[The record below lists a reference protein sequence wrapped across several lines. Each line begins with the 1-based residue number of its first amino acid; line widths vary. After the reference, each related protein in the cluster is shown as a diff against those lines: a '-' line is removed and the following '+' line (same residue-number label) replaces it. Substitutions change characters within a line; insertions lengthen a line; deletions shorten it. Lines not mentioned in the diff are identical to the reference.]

1 MLSPPAIK
9 RLCLAA
15 GLAAGLAGIAQSVRP
30 VSTASGRGSHPIPSA
45 TAAPRTAQSAGP
57 RALDPALVVQAA
69 ATLTRFCRLV
79 DQRRY
84 RHASSMLATAR
95 VWPLHRLR
103 AMRRFSFIVARLVPH
118 ARSTS
123 ITFRTRLIVACAPR
137 TPRAARRD
145 CLYFT
150 LGRDGT
156 TGDWLITAV
165 GTHP

>member
-1 MLSPPAIK
+1 MPSYTAIT
-9 RLCLAA
+9 RLCLAL
-15 GLAAGLAGIAQSVRP
+15 GVAAVLAGIAQAVRP
-30 VSTASGRGSHPIPSA
+30 VSAVGGRSGRPLPPATVVPSVTK
-45 TAAPRTAQSAGP
+45 TAIAG
-57 RALDPALVVQAA
+57 AVDPALVVQAA

-84 RHASSMLATAR
+84 RRASSLLSAAH
-95 VWPLHRLR
+95 VWPLRRLR
-103 AMRRFSFIVARLVPH
+103 TLLRFRFVIARLAPH
-118 ARSTS
+118 PRTASF
-123 ITFRTRLIVACAPR
+123 TFRTRLIVACAPR